1 MCRLLYNKQVGRV
14 YLQEIAPLVYGQIS
28 KLFIMNGTNLFKI
41 ALRALANNKL
51 RAFLTMLGIIIG
63 VASVITMLAIG
74 QGSKKSIQQQIS
86 EMGSNMII
94 IHPGADMRGGVR
106 QDASSME
113 TLKQTDYDAIKDEC
127 NYISA
132 ISPSV
137 SSNGQ
142 WINGNNNTQSSI
154 YGVNQDYLTIRQLK
168 IADGEMFTDSDI
180 KTAAK
185 VCVLGQTVVDYLF
198 PDGSDPIGR
207 VVRFN
212 SIPFRVIGVLK
223 KKGYNS
229 MGMDQDDLVLA
240 PYTTVMKRILAQ
252 TYLSEIVC
260 SAITE
265 EASEPAQDQIT
276 QILRRT
282 HKLKDAT
289 DTTEGDDDDFNIR
302 SQEEISSMMNSTM
315 STITILLGSVAG
327 ISLIVGGIGIM
338 NIMYVSV
345 TERTREIGLRMS
357 VGARGID
364 ILNQFLIEAILLSVT
379 GGIIGVILGVSISVS
394 LQQFA
399 HVATQIEP
407 WSIIMSF
414 AVCTFTGVFFGWY
427 PAKKAARLDPIEA
440 IRYE

>member
-1 MCRLLYNKQVGRV
+1 
-14 YLQEIAPLVYGQIS
+14 
-28 KLFIMNGTNLFKI
+28 MNYQNLFKI
-41 ALRALANNKL
+41 AIRAIAANKM
-51 RAFLTMLGIIIG
+51 RSFLTALGIIIG
-63 VASVITMLAIG
+63 IAAVITMLAIG
-74 QGSKKSIQQQIS
+74 QGSKASIKANIA
-86 EMGSNMII
+86 EMGSNMIMI
-94 IHPGADMRGGVR
+94 SPGADMRGGVR

-113 TLKQTDYDAIKDEC
+113 TLKQADYQSIKEDC

-132 ISPSV
+132 ISPTV
-137 SSNGQ
+137 NSSGQ
-142 WINGNNNTQSSI
+142 WIYGNNNTQSSI
-154 YGVNQDYLTIRQLK
+154 YGVNQDYLSIRQLK
-168 IADGEMFTDSDI
+168 VADGEMFTDTDI
-180 KTAAK
+180 KAAAK
-185 VCVLGQTVVDYLF
+185 VCILGQTVVDYLF
-198 PDGSDPIGR
+198 PDGSDPIGK

-212 SIPFRVIGVLK
+212 SIPFRVVGVLQ

-252 TYLSEIVC
+252 TYLGGIVC

-265 EASEPAQDQIT
+265 EASQPAQDQISE
-276 QILRRT
+276 ILRRN

-289 DTTEGDDDDFNIR
+289 ETTKADEDDFNIR

-327 ISLIVGGIGIM
+327 ISLLVGGIGIM

-379 GGIIGVILGVSISVS
+379 GGIIGVILGVSLS
-394 LQQFA
+394 LSLNAFL
-399 HVATQIEP
+399 HIATQIEP

>member
-1 MCRLLYNKQVGRV
+1 
-14 YLQEIAPLVYGQIS
+14 
-28 KLFIMNGTNLFKI
+28 MNQNLFKI
-41 ALRALANNKL
+41 AIRAIAANKM
-51 RAFLTMLGIIIG
+51 RSFLTALGIIIG
-63 VASVITMLAIG
+63 IAAVITMLAIG
-74 QGSKKSIQQQIS
+74 QGSKASIKANIA
-86 EMGSNMII
+86 EMGSNMIMI
-94 IHPGADMRGGVR
+94 SPGADMRGGVR

-113 TLKQTDYDAIKDEC
+113 TLKQADYQSIKDEC

-132 ISPSV
+132 ISPTV
-137 SSNGQ
+137 NSSGQ
-142 WINGNNNTQSSI
+142 WIYGNNNTQSSI
-154 YGVNQDYLTIRQLK
+154 YGVNQDYLSIRQLK
-168 IADGEMFTDSDI
+168 VADGEMFTDTDI
-180 KTAAK
+180 KAASK
-185 VCVLGQTVVDYLF
+185 VCILGQTVVDYLF
-198 PDGSDPIGR
+198 PDGSDPIGK

-240 PYTTVMKRILAQ
+240 PYTTVMKRIMAQ
-252 TYLSEIVC
+252 TYLGGIVC

-265 EASEPAQDQIT
+265 EASQPAQDQIT
-276 QILRRT
+276 EILRRN

-289 DTTEGDDDDFNIR
+289 DTTEADEDNFNIR

-327 ISLIVGGIGIM
+327 IALLVGGIGIM

-379 GGIIGVILGVSISVS
+379 GGIIGVILGVSLS
-394 LQQFA
+394 LSLNYFF
-399 HVATQIEP
+399 HIATQIEP

>member
-1 MCRLLYNKQVGRV
+1 
-14 YLQEIAPLVYGQIS
+14 
-28 KLFIMNGTNLFKI
+28 MNYQNLFKI
-41 ALRALANNKL
+41 AIRAIAANKM
-51 RAFLTMLGIIIG
+51 RSFLTALGIIIG
-63 VASVITMLAIG
+63 IAAVITMLAIG
-74 QGSKKSIQQQIS
+74 QGSKASIKANIA
-86 EMGSNMII
+86 EMGSNMIMI
-94 IHPGADMRGGVR
+94 SPGADMRGGVR

-113 TLKQTDYDAIKDEC
+113 TLKQADYQSIKEDC

-132 ISPSV
+132 ISPTV
-137 SSNGQ
+137 NSSGQ
-142 WINGNNNTQSSI
+142 WIYGNNNTQSSI
-154 YGVNQDYLTIRQLK
+154 YGVNQDYLSIRQLK
-168 IADGEMFTDSDI
+168 VADGEMFTDTDI
-180 KTAAK
+180 KAAAK
-185 VCVLGQTVVDYLF
+185 VCILGQTVVDYLF
-198 PDGSDPIGR
+198 PDGSDPIGK

-212 SIPFRVIGVLK
+212 SIPFRVVGVLQ

-229 MGMDQDDLVLA
+229 MGMDQDDLVVA

-252 TYLSEIVC
+252 TYLGGIVC

-265 EASEPAQDQIT
+265 EASQPAQDQISE
-276 QILRRT
+276 ILRRN
-282 HKLKDAT
+282 HKLKEAT
-289 DTTEGDDDDFNIR
+289 ETTEADEDDFNIR

-327 ISLIVGGIGIM
+327 ISLLVGGIGIM

-379 GGIIGVILGVSISVS
+379 GGIIGVILGVSLS
-394 LQQFA
+394 LSLNAFL
-399 HVATQIEP
+399 HIATQIEP

>member
-1 MCRLLYNKQVGRV
+1 MNYQNLL
-14 YLQEIAPLVYGQIS
+14 
-28 KLFIMNGTNLFKI
+28 KI
-41 ALRALANNKL
+41 AIRAIAANKM
-51 RAFLTMLGIIIG
+51 RSFLTALGIIIG
-63 VASVITMLAIG
+63 IAAVITMLAIG
-74 QGSKKSIQQQIS
+74 QGSKASIKANIA
-86 EMGSNMII
+86 EMGSNMIMI
-94 IHPGADMRGGVR
+94 SPGADMRGGVR

-113 TLKQTDYDAIKDEC
+113 TLKQADYQSIKEDC

-132 ISPSV
+132 ISPTV
-137 SSNGQ
+137 NSSGQ
-142 WINGNNNTQSSI
+142 WIYGNNNTQSSI
-154 YGVNQDYLTIRQLK
+154 YGVNQDYLSIRQLK
-168 IADGEMFTDSDI
+168 VADGEMFTDTDI
-180 KTAAK
+180 KAAAK
-185 VCVLGQTVVDYLF
+185 VCILGQTVVDYLF
-198 PDGSDPIGR
+198 PDGSDPIGK

-212 SIPFRVIGVLK
+212 SIPFRVVGVLQ

-252 TYLSEIVC
+252 TYLGGIVC

-265 EASEPAQDQIT
+265 EASQPAQDQISE
-276 QILRRT
+276 ILRRN

-289 DTTEGDDDDFNIR
+289 ETTEADEDDFNIR

-327 ISLIVGGIGIM
+327 ISLLVGGIGIM

-379 GGIIGVILGVSISVS
+379 GGIIGVILGVSLS
-394 LQQFA
+394 LSLNTFL
-399 HVATQIEP
+399 HIATQIEP

>member
-1 MCRLLYNKQVGRV
+1 
-14 YLQEIAPLVYGQIS
+14 
-28 KLFIMNGTNLFKI
+28 MNYQNLFKI
-41 ALRALANNKL
+41 AIRAIAANKM
-51 RAFLTMLGIIIG
+51 RSFLTALGIIIG
-63 VASVITMLAIG
+63 IAAVITMLAIG
-74 QGSKKSIQQQIS
+74 QGSKASIKANIA
-86 EMGSNMII
+86 EMGSNMIM

-198 PDGSDPIGR
+198 PDGSEPIGR

>member
-1 MCRLLYNKQVGRV
+1 
-14 YLQEIAPLVYGQIS
+14 
-28 KLFIMNGTNLFKI
+28 MNYQNLFKI
-41 ALRALANNKL
+41 AIRAIAANKM
-51 RAFLTMLGIIIG
+51 RSFLTALGIIIG
-63 VASVITMLAIG
+63 IAAVITMLAIG
-74 QGSKKSIQQQIS
+74 QGSKASIKANIA
-86 EMGSNMII
+86 EMGSNMIMI
-94 IHPGADMRGGVR
+94 SPGADMRGGVR

-113 TLKQTDYDAIKDEC
+113 TLKQADYESIKEDC

-132 ISPSV
+132 ISPTV
-137 SSNGQ
+137 NSSGQ
-142 WINGNNNTQSSI
+142 WIYGNNNTQSSI
-154 YGVNQDYLTIRQLK
+154 YGVNQDYLSIRQLK
-168 IADGEMFTDSDI
+168 VADGEMFTDTDI
-180 KTAAK
+180 KAAAK
-185 VCVLGQTVVDYLF
+185 VCILGQTVVDYLF
-198 PDGSDPIGR
+198 PDGSDPIGK

-212 SIPFRVIGVLK
+212 SIPFRVIGVLQ

-252 TYLSEIVC
+252 TYLGGIVC

-265 EASEPAQDQIT
+265 EASQPAQDQISE
-276 QILRRT
+276 ILRHN

-289 DTTEGDDDDFNIR
+289 ATTEADEDDFNIR

-327 ISLIVGGIGIM
+327 ISLLVGGIGIM

-379 GGIIGVILGVSISVS
+379 GGIIGVILGVSLS
-394 LQQFA
+394 LSLNAFL
-399 HVATQIEP
+399 HIATQIEP

>member
-1 MCRLLYNKQVGRV
+1 
-14 YLQEIAPLVYGQIS
+14 
-28 KLFIMNGTNLFKI
+28 MNYQNLFKI
-41 ALRALANNKL
+41 AIRAIAANKM
-51 RAFLTMLGIIIG
+51 RSFLTALGIIIG
-63 VASVITMLAIG
+63 IAAVITMLAIG
-74 QGSKKSIQQQIS
+74 QGSKASIKANIA
-86 EMGSNMII
+86 EMGSNMIMI
-94 IHPGADMRGGVR
+94 SPGADMRGGVR

-113 TLKQTDYDAIKDEC
+113 TLKQADYQSIKDEC

-132 ISPSV
+132 ISPTV
-137 SSNGQ
+137 NSSGQ
-142 WINGNNNTQSSI
+142 WIYGNNNTQSSI
-154 YGVNQDYLTIRQLK
+154 YGVNQDYLSIRQLK
-168 IADGEMFTDSDI
+168 VADGEMFTDTDI
-180 KTAAK
+180 KAASK
-185 VCVLGQTVVDYLF
+185 VCILGQTVVDYLF
-198 PDGSDPIGR
+198 PDGSDPIGK

-240 PYTTVMKRILAQ
+240 PYTTVMKRIMAQ
-252 TYLSEIVC
+252 TYLGGIVC

-265 EASEPAQDQIT
+265 EASQPAQNQIT
-276 QILRRT
+276 EILRHN

-289 DTTEGDDDDFNIR
+289 DTTEADEDDFNIR

-327 ISLIVGGIGIM
+327 ISLLVGGIGIM

-379 GGIIGVILGVSISVS
+379 GGIIGVILGVSLS
-394 LQQFA
+394 LSLNYFF
-399 HVATQIEP
+399 HIATQIEP

>member
-1 MCRLLYNKQVGRV
+1 
-14 YLQEIAPLVYGQIS
+14 
-28 KLFIMNGTNLFKI
+28 MNYQNLFKI
-41 ALRALANNKL
+41 AIRAIAANKM
-51 RAFLTMLGIIIG
+51 RSFLTALGIIIG
-63 VASVITMLAIG
+63 IAAVITMLAIG
-74 QGSKKSIQQQIS
+74 QGSKASIKANIA
-86 EMGSNMII
+86 EMGSNMIMI
-94 IHPGADMRGGVR
+94 SPGADMRGGVR

-113 TLKQTDYDAIKDEC
+113 TLKQADYQSIKDEC

-132 ISPSV
+132 ISPTV
-137 SSNGQ
+137 NSSGQ
-142 WINGNNNTQSSI
+142 WIYGNNNTQSSI
-154 YGVNQDYLTIRQLK
+154 YGVNQDYLSIRQLK
-168 IADGEMFTDSDI
+168 VADGEMFTDTDI
-180 KTAAK
+180 KAASK
-185 VCVLGQTVVDYLF
+185 VCILGQTVVDYLF
-198 PDGSDPIGR
+198 PDGSDPIGK

-229 MGMDQDDLVLA
+229 MGMDQDDLVLV
-240 PYTTVMKRILAQ
+240 PYTTVMKRIMAQ
-252 TYLSEIVC
+252 TYLGGIVC

-265 EASEPAQDQIT
+265 EVSQPAQDQIT
-276 QILRRT
+276 EILRRN

-289 DTTEGDDDDFNIR
+289 ETTEADEDDFNIR

-315 STITILLGSVAG
+315 STIIILLGSVAG
-327 ISLIVGGIGIM
+327 ISLLVGGIGIM

-379 GGIIGVILGVSISVS
+379 GGIIGVILGVSLS
-394 LQQFA
+394 LSLNYFF
-399 HVATQIEP
+399 HIATQIEP

>member
-1 MCRLLYNKQVGRV
+1 
-14 YLQEIAPLVYGQIS
+14 
-28 KLFIMNGTNLFKI
+28 MNYQNLFKI
-41 ALRALANNKL
+41 AIRAIAANKMHS
-51 RAFLTMLGIIIG
+51 FLTALGIIIG
-63 VASVITMLAIG
+63 IAAVITMLGIG
-74 QGSKKSIQQQIS
+74 QGSKASIKANIA
-86 EMGSNMII
+86 EMGSNMIMI
-94 IHPGADMRGGVR
+94 SPGADMRGGVR

-113 TLKQTDYDAIKDEC
+113 TLKQADYQSIKDEC

-132 ISPSV
+132 ISPTV
-137 SSNGQ
+137 NSSGQ
-142 WINGNNNTQSSI
+142 WIYGNNNTQSSI
-154 YGVNQDYLTIRQLK
+154 YGVNQDYLSIRQLK
-168 IADGEMFTDSDI
+168 VADGEMFTDTDI
-180 KTAAK
+180 KAASK
-185 VCVLGQTVVDYLF
+185 VCILGQTVVDYLF
-198 PDGSDPIGR
+198 PDGSDPIGK

-240 PYTTVMKRILAQ
+240 PYTTVMKRIMAQ
-252 TYLSEIVC
+252 TYLGGIVC

-265 EASEPAQDQIT
+265 EASQPAQDQIT
-276 QILRRT
+276 EILRRNY
-282 HKLKDAT
+282 KLKDAT
-289 DTTEGDDDDFNIR
+289 DTTKADEDDFNIR

-327 ISLIVGGIGIM
+327 ISLLVGGIGIM

-379 GGIIGVILGVSISVS
+379 GGIIGVILRVS
-394 LQQFA
+394 LSLSLNYFF
-399 HVATQIEP
+399 HIATQIEP

>member
-1 MCRLLYNKQVGRV
+1 
-14 YLQEIAPLVYGQIS
+14 
-28 KLFIMNGTNLFKI
+28 MNYQNLFKI
-41 ALRALANNKL
+41 AIRAIAANKM
-51 RAFLTMLGIIIG
+51 RSFLTALGIIIG
-63 VASVITMLAIG
+63 IAAVITMLAIG
-74 QGSKKSIQQQIS
+74 QGSKASIKANIA
-86 EMGSNMII
+86 EMGSNMIMI
-94 IHPGADMRGGVR
+94 SPGADMRGGVR

-113 TLKQTDYDAIKDEC
+113 TLKQADYQSIKDEC

-132 ISPSV
+132 ISPTV
-137 SSNGQ
+137 NSSGQ
-142 WINGNNNTQSSI
+142 WIYGNNNTQSSI
-154 YGVNQDYLTIRQLK
+154 YGVNQDYLSIRQLK
-168 IADGEMFTDSDI
+168 VADGEMFTDTDI
-180 KTAAK
+180 KAASK
-185 VCVLGQTVVDYLF
+185 VCILGQTVVDYLF
-198 PDGSDPIGR
+198 PDGSDPIGK

-229 MGMDQDDLVLA
+229 MGMELDDLVLA
-240 PYTTVMKRILAQ
+240 PYTTVMKRIMAQ
-252 TYLSEIVC
+252 TYLGGIVC

-265 EASEPAQDQIT
+265 EASQPAQDQIT
-276 QILRRT
+276 EILRRN

-289 DTTEGDDDDFNIR
+289 DTTEADEDDFNIR

-327 ISLIVGGIGIM
+327 ISLLVGGIGIM

-379 GGIIGVILGVSISVS
+379 GGIIGVILRVS
-394 LQQFA
+394 LSLSLNYFF
-399 HVATQIEP
+399 HIATQIEP